1 MGGRAGGPVVQ
12 LGYDVALTRRRS
24 GVQIPAGP
32 PGTARGAGRRPRGD
46 PRPDP
51 NPFNPPPPG
60 PPVPAAWT
68 PDPER
73 LLDSG
78 RSYNRLSGMVGE
90 AIDVI
95 LEITDTIDLVHGR
108 AGNPPGAD
116 AAAVEEL
123 ASKRP
128 RDPAAA
134 VRAVKEAALL
144 LPAITVLLDSLQSKI
159 SGINEECISMFDGTS
174 HFFRAISP
182 REAADIIRYGTLGR
196 GKPGKDGGNPTGVAF
211 RFVSLACNIF
221 SALSINKIVIIF
233 DAIAVRRA
241 GVVRVSYSITGA
253 SDADVEGIDDPK
265 PVAHGIQSEV
275 RAVRGLP
282 VTQLGPVAVLVLFQM
297 GPIVRRVARRLA
309 DYLHVPLYVRN
320 WDYIAGT
327 SKVVMEQPYFPARIN
342 TGEDQR
348 KP

>member
-32 PGTARGAGRRPRGD
+32 SGTARGAGRRPRGD

-95 LEITDTIDLVHGR
+95 LGMALKTKPLPGR
-108 AGNPPGAD
+108 AGYLSKTD
-116 AAAVEEL
+116 VEMIKDL
-123 ASKRP
+123 TSKRP
-128 RDPAAA
+128 QSPAAS
-134 VRAVKEAALL
+134 VRVVRKAALL
-144 LPAITVLLDSLQSKI
+144 LPAIAVLLDSLQSKI

-182 REAADIIRYGTLGR
+182 REAMDIIRYGTLGR

-297 GPIVRRVARRLA
+297 GPIVVSVARRLA
-309 DYLHVPLYVRN
+309 DYLHVPLYVRS
-320 WDYIAGT
+320 WDDIAGT
-327 SKVVMEQPYFPARIN
+327 SKVVMPKPYFPARIN
-342 TGEDQR
+342 TGEEQL